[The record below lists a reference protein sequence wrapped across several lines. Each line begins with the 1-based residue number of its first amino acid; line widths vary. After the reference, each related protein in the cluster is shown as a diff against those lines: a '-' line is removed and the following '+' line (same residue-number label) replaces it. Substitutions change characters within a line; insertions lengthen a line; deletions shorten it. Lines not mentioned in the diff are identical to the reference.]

1 MPILLSGYPKTGDY
15 LAANRNSSNLD
26 IRMIMII
33 ISYLITRRLNHA
45 LYLDA
50 WLERS
55 DPRLRLLESGELSLE
70 DIQDKGL

>member
-1 MPILLSGYPKTGDY
+1 
-15 LAANRNSSNLD
+15 
-26 IRMIMII
+26 MIMII
-33 ISYLITRRLNHA
+33 ISYRITRRLNHA

-55 DPRLRLLESGELSLE
+55 DPRLRLLDAETGQEILRCSAAWIIPLLESGELSLE